1 MMNSD
6 YHYLGDDDDD
16 DEGDDD
22 DDKVDN
28 DDFQGYAAAVHSDS
42 HPHSAKDIFR

>member
-1 MMNSD
+1 MISSD
-6 YHYLGDDDDD
+6 YHYLGDDDCD
-16 DEGDDD
+16 DDD